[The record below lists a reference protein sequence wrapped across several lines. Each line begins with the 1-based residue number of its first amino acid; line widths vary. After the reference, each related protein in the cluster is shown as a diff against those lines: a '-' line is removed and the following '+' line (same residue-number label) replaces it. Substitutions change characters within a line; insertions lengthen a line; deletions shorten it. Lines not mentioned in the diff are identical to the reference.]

1 MNALNTRLL
10 SALLVGLSLSTCQS
24 AMAGPDGG
32 CAFDRP
38 CVFGHQE
45 GNRII
50 FDFTRSKSNWDFFN
64 VRYATRSGE
73 KQVENRSGVFTFNN
87 VKPNL
92 VYMIKVQGCN
102 SHTFGRS
109 TCSPWVEETVTTQ

>member
-1 MNALNTRLL
+1 
-10 SALLVGLSLSTCQS
+10 VGLSLSAYQS

-38 CVFGHQE
+38 CIFGRQD
-45 GNRII
+45 GSRII
-50 FDFTRSKSNWDFFN
+50 FDFTGDKSNWDFFN

-87 VKPNL
+87 VMPNL
-92 VYMIKVQGCN
+92 VYTLKVEGMQLAHIWQIKLLSLDGKDCY
-102 SHTFGRS
+102 H
-109 TCSPWVEETVTTQ
+109 